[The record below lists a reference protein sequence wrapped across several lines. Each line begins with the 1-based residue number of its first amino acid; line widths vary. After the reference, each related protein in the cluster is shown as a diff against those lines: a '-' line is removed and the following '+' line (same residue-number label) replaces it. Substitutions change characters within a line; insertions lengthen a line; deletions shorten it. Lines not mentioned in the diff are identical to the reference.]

1 VKRMKRAASEKDFQA
16 YLRPTQF
23 IDSDAPAVAEYARS
37 TIGDAATDVERG
49 GRLYYA
55 VRDPIRY
62 DPYAIGF
69 DLSAY
74 KASAVLAAQVGF
86 CIQKAILLAAVARAV
101 GIPSRLG
108 FADVRNHLT
117 TERLRKLMGT
127 DVFAFHGY
135 TELYLDGRW
144 VKATPAFNRSLCERF
159 KVRPLEFDGKS
170 DSVFHPFDTEGRK
183 HMEYLR
189 DHGHFADFPF
199 EGMVRA
205 FKEHYGHLFQE
216 GADWPRGNFEQ
227 EALAVAS
234 SAAAGAGDH
243 PLR

>member
-1 VKRMKRAASEKDFQA
+1 MQRTFTEEDFGI

-23 IDSDAPAVAEYARS
+23 IDSDALAVTEFARS
-37 TIGDAATDVERG
+37 ATDDTKMDIEKGVK
-49 GRLYYA
+49 LYYA
-55 VRDPIRY
+55 VRDHIRY

-69 DLSAY
+69 DPSAY
-74 KASAVLAAQVGF
+74 KASSVLAARVGF
-86 CIQKAILLAAVARAV
+86 CVQKAILLAAVARAA

-135 TELYLDGRW
+135 TELYLDGIW

-170 DSVFHPFDTEGRK
+170 DSIFHPFDTEGRK

-199 EGMVRA
+199 ERMVRA
-205 FKEHYGHLFQE
+205 FEEQYAHLFRKA
-216 GADWPRGNFEQ
+216 ADWPRGNFEQ
-227 EALAVAS
+227 EALTDS
-234 SAAAGAGDH
+234 
-243 PLR
+243 